1 MRKKPLFAAT
11 LAALAAVPAATAHI
25 GPTPVQA
32 PAGQTTIVGFTVG
45 HGCEGSPTRQVAMQI
60 PAGITSAKPRPMPG
74 WRIAIKRGKLPQPV
88 KDFAGNTVTRGVLEV
103 TWTGGPLPDAYFDTF
118 ELRVGIPPTPG
129 KTLYF
134 KTVQR
139 CVKGVERWI
148 QIPAKG
154 QPEPDSP
161 APAVTVT
168 KSTGGHG

>member
-1 MRKKPLFAAT
+1 MRKLLLLTSAVAAM
-11 LAALAAVPAATAHI
+11 LAVPAALAHVSPTQSTA
-25 GPTPVQA
+25 A
-32 PAGQTTIVGFTVG
+32 AGSSAIIGFTIG
-45 HGCEGSPTRQVAMQI
+45 HGCAASPTRQVTIQI
-60 PAGITSAKPRPMPG
+60 PAGVTSAKPQPKAG
-74 WRIAIKRGKLPQPV
+74 WRITIKRGTLPEPV
-88 KDFAGNTVTRGVLEV
+88 KDFAGNTVKVGVLEV

-118 ELRVGIPPTPG
+118 YLRLGMPSKAG

-154 QPEPDSP
+154 QDEPEAP

-168 KSTGGHG
+168 KATGGHG

>member
-1 MRKKPLFAAT
+1 
-11 LAALAAVPAATAHI
+11 
-25 GPTPVQA
+25 
-32 PAGQTTIVGFTVG
+32 
-45 HGCEGSPTRQVAMQI
+45 
-60 PAGITSAKPRPMPG
+60 
-74 WRIAIKRGKLPQPV
+74 V

-103 TWTGGPLPDAYFDTF
+103 TWTGGPLPNAYFDTF
-118 ELRVGIPPTPG
+118 ELRVGVPPTPG

-148 QIPAKG
+148 QIPVNG